1 MSRRVHDAVAR
12 GYNSGSGIIA
22 EKNRRVAARLGERW
36 SGRAG
41 PLAVVDLGVGDGA
54 MLAQLAARGVLLQMT
69 GLDVSPAML
78 RLAASRVPVRV
89 FEAPAQRALEVLP
102 AGGFDL
108 VLAHFIL
115 AYVNRQSLLSQ
126 ARGLLA
132 PGGVLSLVS
141 TTEEGGA
148 PFYEGLE
155 RHFRS
160 ARHPLK
166 RALAWAAD
174 RALACSSVPKHFAD
188 LEADITAV
196 GLVILRRETMR
207 QHITFNKPADAYRF
221 AIEEGWAANLLA
233 VPGVPVRIAQAAVR
247 WGVRQPAYPFVF
259 THVVEMLEIG
269 CAHPH
274 VKAPPSRR
282 EKPIQELP
290 PERGPL
296 ADMSESRG

>member
-1 MSRRVHDAVAR
+1 MSRRVHDVVAR
-12 GYNSGSGIIA
+12 GYNSGSGIVA

-54 MLAQLAARGVLLQMT
+54 MLAQLAARGLPLQMT
-69 GLDVSPAML
+69 GLDVSPEML
-78 RLAASRVPVRV
+78 RLAASRAPVRLI
-89 FEAPAQRALEVLP
+89 EAPAQRALEVLP
-102 AGGFDL
+102 ANGFDL

-174 RALACSSVPKHFAD
+174 RALAGSSVPKSFAD
-188 LEADITAV
+188 LEADIATA
-196 GLVILRRETMR
+196 GMVILRRETMR
-207 QHITFNKPADAYRF
+207 QRIAFNNAEEAYRF
-221 AIEEGWAANLLA
+221 GIEEGWAANLLA

-269 CAHPH
+269 CTNPH
-274 VKAPPSRR
+274 VQAPPSRQ
-282 EKPIQELP
+282 EMPIQELP
-290 PERGPL
+290 PGREPL
-296 ADMSESRG
+296 VDVSESRG